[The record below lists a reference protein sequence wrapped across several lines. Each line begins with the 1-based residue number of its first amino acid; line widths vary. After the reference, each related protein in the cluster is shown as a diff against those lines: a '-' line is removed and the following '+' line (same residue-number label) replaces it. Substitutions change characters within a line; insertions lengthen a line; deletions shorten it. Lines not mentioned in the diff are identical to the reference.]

1 MRRAAAAA
9 VHRSR
14 LKPKPNFIIRLT
26 LSALSLWVVRLVTI
40 PLGFAYGV
48 FAFMRYRIV
57 KSLLIILILGTIVQV
72 GWPTSQAR
80 QSTEITEVSLEIT
93 QGMNSRGARYGR
105 AFRITLRRDGTAL
118 FTGKAN
124 VKLIGDYEG
133 TIAPVEFEELVRQLE
148 SRHYSQIKSNQLATV
163 RIRGGSINSP
173 ALITPI
179 VKTIIKCGN
188 QEKKIERAANETDRD
203 NENRDSILSVPYEVF
218 EIEKAITDASLTI
231 KWKKVEK

>member
-1 MRRAAAAA
+1 
-9 VHRSR
+9 
-14 LKPKPNFIIRLT
+14 
-26 LSALSLWVVRLVTI
+26 
-40 PLGFAYGV
+40 
-48 FAFMRYRIV
+48 MRYRIV

-124 VKLIGDYEG
+124 VRLIGDYEG
-133 TIAPVEFEELVRQLE
+133 TIAQFEFEELVRQLE
-148 SRHYSQIKSNQLATV
+148 SRHYSRIKSNQLATV